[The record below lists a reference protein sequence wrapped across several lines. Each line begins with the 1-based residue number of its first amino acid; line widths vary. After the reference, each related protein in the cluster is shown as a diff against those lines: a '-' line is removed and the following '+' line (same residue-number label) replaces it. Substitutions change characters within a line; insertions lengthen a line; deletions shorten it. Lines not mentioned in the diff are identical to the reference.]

1 MYNLK
6 KINFNTVEKTSTK
19 GVFEITPL
27 VKGFGYTIGSG
38 LRRTLFSSTRGA
50 AIVSVSIDGVS
61 HEFSTIEGA
70 TDDVL
75 QILLK
80 LKKVIVKMSPE
91 FELDDTVELKI
102 DVKGPG
108 DVTAGDISED
118 AGVEIINKDF
128 VITTLNT
135 AKDTFKATLLV
146 KPGYGYEQV
155 DEDADVPRGT
165 ILLDANYTPI
175 VNVSYDVDVARVGR
189 DDNFDKLVL
198 TVETDG
204 SVEPEEA
211 VRNAAK
217 ILKEFFYK
225 VETGEEYN
233 DEQDALLA
241 QASALEDEKEAQ
253 ANAAG
258 VTTQSGIALEEVS
271 LEELRLP
278 TRTVNALKKAG
289 INTLADLS
297 ERSEDELL
305 RVRNLGEKSIRE
317 IIALLEKEGLK
328 K

>member
-6 KINFNTVEKTSTK
+6 KINFNTIKKDNTT
-19 GVFEITPL
+19 GVFEISPL

-38 LRRTLFSSTRGA
+38 IRRTLFSATRGA
-50 AIVSVSIDGVS
+50 AIVAVSIEGIQ

-75 QILLK
+75 QIILK

-91 FELDDTVELKI
+91 FDLDDVVELKI

-135 AKDTFKATLLV
+135 AKDTFKATLKV
-146 KPGYGYEQV
+146 KPGFGYEQV
-155 DEDADVPRGT
+155 DEDAEVPRGT

-189 DDNFDKLVL
+189 DDNFDKLIL
-198 TVETDG
+198 NVETDG
-204 SVEPEEA
+204 SVDPEEA

-217 ILKEFFYK
+217 VLKEFFYK
-225 VETGEEYN
+225 VETGKDYTS
-233 DEQDALLA
+233 EQDKELEEKLA
-241 QASALEDEKEAQ
+241 QEESVQSTET
-253 ANAAG
+253 AA
-258 VTTQSGIALEEVS
+258 TTQSGIALDEVS

-289 INTLADLS
+289 INTLADLA
-297 ERSEDELL
+297 ERSEDDLL

-328 K
+328 

>member
-6 KINFNTVEKTSTK
+6 KINFNVIKKDATT
-19 GVFEITPL
+19 GVFEISPL

-38 LRRTLFSSTRGA
+38 IRRTLFSATRGA

-102 DVKGPG
+102 DAKGPG
-108 DVTAGDISED
+108 DVTAGDISND

-128 VITTLNT
+128 VITSLNT
-135 AKDTFKATLLV
+135 AKDTFKATLTV

-155 DEDADVPRGT
+155 DEDADVAMGT

-189 DDNFDKLVL
+189 DDNFDKLIL

-204 SVEPEEA
+204 SVDSEEA
-211 VRNAAK
+211 VRNSAK
-217 ILKEFFYK
+217 VLKEFFYK
-225 VETGEEYN
+225 VETGEDYTE
-233 DEQDALLA
+233 EQDAILA
-241 QASALEDEKEAQ
+241 ESTESQEVAQEAST
-253 ANAAG
+253 
-258 VTTQSGIALEEVS
+258 TTQSGIALDEIS

-289 INTLADLS
+289 ISTLADLAD
-297 ERSEDELL
+297 RSEDDLL